1 MLERIFLSRA
11 QRRLCAR
18 GVPVFCYHSLGP
30 AVSGARDPFLW
41 VGVVEF
47 ERQLAS
53 LRVAGLESGTLAD
66 VPNPANAG
74 RKAVITFDDGC
85 RNVIE
90 HGLEPLS
97 QHGFMAIQF
106 LVAGMI
112 GGKNDWD
119 VRKGD
124 APVPLMNHDEVRT
137 WLAAGHQ
144 IGSHTLTHPVL
155 TKCAEAREEI
165 FSSKKKLEDE
175 FGVEVRHFCY
185 PHGKWDERVRDL
197 VSEAGY
203 ASACTVA
210 PGVAKAGEKM
220 FTLPRFLA
228 CSGPRL
234 VAKALHRLF
243 RR

>member
-1 MLERIFLSRA
+1 VLERIFLSGA
-11 QRRLCAR
+11 QRRLFAK

-30 AVSGARDPFLW
+30 AAHGARDPFLW
-41 VGVVEF
+41 VVAAEF
-47 ERQLAS
+47 SQQLAA
-53 LRVAGLESGTLAD
+53 LRVAGFENGTLDD
-66 VPNPANAG
+66 VVNPANAG

-90 HGLEPLS
+90 HGLEPLR
-97 QHGFMAIQF
+97 QHGFTAIQF

-112 GGKNDWD
+112 GGQNDWD

-124 APVPLMNHDEVRT
+124 APVPLMNHDEVQT

-144 IGSHTLTHPVL
+144 IGSHPLTHPVL
-155 TKCAEAREEI
+155 TKCANAREEI
-165 FSSKKKLEDE
+165 SASKKKLEDE

-197 VSEAGY
+197 VREAGY
-203 ASACTVA
+203 TSACTVA
-210 PGVAKAGEKM
+210 PGVAMAGEQM
-220 FTLPRFLA
+220 FTLPRFFAYSGTRLA
-228 CSGPRL
+228 
-234 VAKALHRLF
+234 AKALHRLF